1 MVAVHKL
8 IVGFVHVKLNEPVLF
23 VNVNVGIAIVDIV
36 KFVVVLQPPA
46 AVTVTFVTPEL
57 KPEPTV

>member
-23 VNVNVGIAIVDIV
+23 VNVNVGGVTVIIV
-36 KFVVVLQPPA
+36 KLAVVLQPPA
-46 AVTVTFVTPEL
+46 AVTVIFVTPGL
-57 KPEPTV
+57 NP